1 MIFPEVRYLYK
12 YTSVNDNSIG
22 IFIKDEFWFAKPD
35 TFNDP
40 LDCGIQL
47 INNISKEKFLEK
59 SNEYLKYLE
68 SSRKPRTRNPQLTQK
83 IKSVKEV
90 ITKVKTGN
98 ALTDEILDSFAKIAS
113 ESYFKDIKNIGILS
127 LSEVNDNVLMWSHYA
142 DQHRGFCIELERNK
156 DSDLADNKKTLPV
169 RYSIKK
175 PDISIEEHERANK
188 EEEKEIRRSLIY
200 TKSVDWNYERE
211 WCVIQDIGNKSYK
224 INAKIN

>member
-1 MIFPEVRYLYK
+1 
-12 YTSVNDNSIG
+12 
-22 IFIKDEFWFAKPD
+22 
-35 TFNDP
+35 

-68 SSRKPRTRNPQLTQK
+68 SSGKPRTRNPQLTQK